1 MICEKKECTGCF
13 ACYNVCPKGAI
24 KMEEDDFGNIYPII
38 DKDKCINCLL
48 CKKTCPSLNKKTSF
62 LNPSNVYALYNKN
75 NIKQLES
82 SSGGAASLFY
92 EFIIDNGGIAYGV
105 SNLFE
110 KKFSFV
116 RIEKKEDII
125 NLKGSKYVHCY
136 INNTF
141 KQAQKDLNNNKQV
154 IFVGTPCQVDGLKN
168 FLKKEY
174 PNLYTIDIICHGVSS
189 QKLLLDELELQKLDF
204 SRIKRISFRDSNLYV
219 LKVWDYKNNIIL
231 RKQADSIAYY
241 RNFLI
246 GNTYRENCYSCRY
259 ARKERISD
267 ITIGDYWGLNKK
279 SKIYDNDL
287 DGVSLVMIN
296 TTKGEFLFNNIKREA
311 KYEKR
316 DIEEAIKKNEQ
327 LNKPTTKGKKHY
339 IFLENYKKLG
349 YKKTIMKMLNFKEK
363 IVFYAKNNRLLY
375 KILKKIKH

>member
-1 MICEKKECTGCF
+1 MI
-13 ACYNVCPKGAI
+13 
-24 KMEEDDFGNIYPII
+24 
-38 DKDKCINCLL
+38 L
-48 CKKTCPSLNKKTSF
+48 
-62 LNPSNVYALYNKN
+62 
-75 NIKQLES
+75 
-82 SSGGAASLFY
+82 
-92 EFIIDNGGIAYGV
+92 
-105 SNLFE
+105 
-110 KKFSFV
+110 
-116 RIEKKEDII
+116 
-125 NLKGSKYVHCY
+125 
-136 INNTF
+136 
-141 KQAQKDLNNNKQV
+141 
-154 IFVGTPCQVDGLKN
+154 
-168 FLKKEY
+168 
-174 PNLYTIDIICHGVSS
+174 
-189 QKLLLDELELQKLDF
+189 
-204 SRIKRISFRDSNLYV
+204 